1 MSAIFM
7 NSESSNTSDVQLKLN
22 LTDKMDLRRGDKMD
36 LRREDKRVALSDL
49 VSTKHGKIKKSYKN
63 NIHKMSGTTWDDEF
77 ELPREFYSVPD
88 IQDYFEYIIKEHET
102 LVDKPPV

>member
-49 VSTKHGKIKKSYKN
+49 VSTKHGRIKK
-63 NIHKMSGTTWDDEF
+63 
-77 ELPREFYSVPD
+77 V
-88 IQDYFEYIIKEHET
+88 IQEQYT
-102 LVDKPPV
+102 

>member
-36 LRREDKRVALSDL
+36 LRRGDKRVALSDL
-49 VSTKHGKIKKSYKN
+49 VSTKHGKIKK
-63 NIHKMSGTTWDDEF
+63 
-77 ELPREFYSVPD
+77 V
-88 IQDYFEYIIKEHET
+88 IQEQYT
-102 LVDKPPV
+102 